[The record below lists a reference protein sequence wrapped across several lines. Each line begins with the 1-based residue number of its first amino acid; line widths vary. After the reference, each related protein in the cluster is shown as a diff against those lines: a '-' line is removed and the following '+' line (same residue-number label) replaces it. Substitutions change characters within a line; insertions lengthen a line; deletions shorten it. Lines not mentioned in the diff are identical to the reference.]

1 MPLKL
6 GSLSGSRLER
16 ALEALERYRG
26 RILDAHA
33 HIGSDHRFL
42 MRAEPERVLHVY
54 DRFGIR
60 AGFFSSIISLL
71 CGVKEGN
78 QHVLEAARKYPGRI
92 LPLYSL
98 NPLEEDCLELL
109 EELHGLFYGV
119 KFHPDYFG
127 IQPSHPLS
135 LSALRRVADLGL
147 PLMLHVYDGGVEAER
162 VAKEL
167 PNLTVIAYHMGGVRW
182 AECLRRLAKLEN
194 TLVEISSSVASPG
207 MVKAAVD
214 ELGADRVLFGTDV
227 PYNDPAVSLAK
238 VIEADLSERERESIL
253 WRNAEGLIGGRG
265 RV

>member
-6 GSLSGSRLER
+6 DNSKRGRLEQ
-16 ALEALERYRG
+16 ALEALKRYKG
-26 RILDAHA
+26 RIIDAHA

-42 MRAEPERVLHVY
+42 MRAEPERVLSVY
-54 DRFGIR
+54 DRCGIR
-60 AGFFSSIISLL
+60 AGLFSSTISLL

-78 QHVLEAARKYPGRI
+78 QHVLEGAKRHPGRI

-98 NPLEEDCLELL
+98 NPLEENCLEMLK
-109 EELHGLFYGV
+109 ELHELFYGV

-135 LSALRRVADLGL
+135 LSALRQAADLGL
-147 PLMLHVYDGGVEAER
+147 PLMLHSYDGGAEAER
-162 VAKEL
+162 VAREL
-167 PNLTVIAYHMGGVRW
+167 PGLTVVAYHMGGVRW
-182 AECLRRLAKLEN
+182 TECLRRLAKLEN
-194 TLVEISSSVASPG
+194 TLVEISSSLANPG

-238 VIEADLSERERESIL
+238 VLEADLSEREREGIL
-253 WRNAEGLIGGRG
+253 WRNAERLIGGW
-265 RV
+265 